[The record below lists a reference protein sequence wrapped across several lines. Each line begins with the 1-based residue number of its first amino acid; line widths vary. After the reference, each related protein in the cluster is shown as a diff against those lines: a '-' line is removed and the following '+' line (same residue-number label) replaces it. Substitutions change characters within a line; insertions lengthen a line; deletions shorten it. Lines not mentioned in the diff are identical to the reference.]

1 MSTAPANHEARSLR
15 VLVVDDQAIVREG
28 LSAVLSS
35 QGITVVGL
43 AKDGE
48 TALALFNEH
57 KPDVSIVDLRMYPMD
72 GSDVTR
78 AMRAANPDAKIV
90 VLTTYD
96 TDEEVFRALQAGAA
110 SYLLKDVGL
119 SELVETIRS
128 VHAGRKVI
136 NPDIA
141 SRLAEHVASET
152 LTPRQHEVLE
162 CLAKGKS
169 NQEVAET
176 LFISEGTVKAH
187 VKAILSKLEA
197 RDRTQAI
204 MIGIR
209 RGLLR
214 EISG

>member
-1 MSTAPANHEARSLR
+1 MPSATLNPETKTIR
-15 VLVVDDQAIVREG
+15 VLIVDDHAIVREG
-28 LSAVLSS
+28 LSAVLAAS
-35 QGITVVGL
+35 GMTVVGL

-48 TALALFNEH
+48 TAMALFNEH
-57 KPDVSIVDLRMYPMD
+57 NPDVSIVDLRMYPMD

-78 AMRAANPDAKIV
+78 AMRQANPNAKVV

-110 SYLLKDVGL
+110 SYLLKDVD
-119 SELVETIRS
+119 SAELVETIRS

-136 NPDIA
+136 APDIA

-162 CLAKGKS
+162 WLARGKS

-187 VKAILSKLEA
+187 VKAILAKLDA

-204 MIGIR
+204 MTGIR

-214 EISG
+214 EMPL

>member
-1 MSTAPANHEARSLR
+1 MQSTTMPQETRSIR
-15 VLVVDDQAIVREG
+15 VLIVDDQAIVREG
-28 LSAVLSS
+28 LSAVLSAN
-35 QGITVVGL
+35 GMTVVGL
-43 AKDGE
+43 AKDGD
-48 TALALFNEH
+48 TAMAMFNEH
-57 KPDVSIVDLRMYPMD
+57 APDVSIVDLRMNPMD

-78 AMRAANPDAKIV
+78 AMRDANPHAKVV

-110 SYLLKDVGL
+110 SYLLKDVDS
-119 SELVETIRS
+119 SELVDTIRS

-136 NPDIA
+136 APDIA
-141 SRLAEHVASET
+141 NRLAEHVASES

-162 CLAKGKS
+162 CLAQGKS

-187 VKAILSKLEA
+187 VKAILAKLDA

-204 MIGIR
+204 MTGIR

-214 EISG
+214 EVPM

>member
-1 MSTAPANHEARSLR
+1 MPSATLNPETKTIR
-15 VLVVDDQAIVREG
+15 VLIVDDHAIVREG
-28 LSAVLSS
+28 LSAVLAAS
-35 QGITVVGL
+35 GMTVVGL

-48 TALALFNEH
+48 TAMALFTEH
-57 KPDVSIVDLRMYPMD
+57 APDVSIVDLRMYPMD

-78 AMRAANPDAKIV
+78 AMRHANPSAKIV

-110 SYLLKDVGL
+110 SYLLKDVDS
-119 SELVETIRS
+119 SELVDTIRS

-136 NPDIA
+136 APDIA
-141 SRLAEHVASET
+141 NRLAEHVASET

-162 CLAKGKS
+162 CLARGKS

-187 VKAILSKLEA
+187 VKAILAKLDA

-204 MIGIR
+204 MTGIR

-214 EISG
+214 EMPM